1 MLNIVQVETEAH
13 IRQARELLLE
23 YFDYLR
29 TDVDKVEDL
38 NTIPALAGYEA
49 DLAELPGK
57 YAPPDGRL
65 LLALYDGEAAGCV
78 SFFKYGDGVC
88 EVKRLWVRPRF
99 RGKKAGR
106 ALMETLVAE
115 ARSSGYHTVLLNTVN
130 TLTEAISLYRSL
142 GFEMTA
148 PFYDEVL
155 DYELFMKLELTPK

>member
-1 MLNIVQVETEAH
+1 MLTIVQVETGEQ
-13 IRQARELLLE
+13 IEQAKALLLE

-29 TDVDKVEDL
+29 TDVDKVDDL

-49 DLAELPGK
+49 DLARLPGK

-65 LLALYDGEAAGCV
+65 LVALHEGEAAGCV
-78 SFFKYGDGVC
+78 SFYRYDEGAC

-99 RGKKAGR
+99 RGKKVGR

-115 ARSSGYHTVLLNTVN
+115 ARASGYRTILLSTVN

-148 PFYDEVL
+148 PYYNEVL
-155 DYELFMKLELTPK
+155 DYELFMKLELTP